1 MNIQGKL
8 IGFNKIQSKK
18 GTDCFFGWIIVPF
31 SDDDKN
37 AMGSKAIQICAFKDD
52 CEKIFDSIRK
62 DQLINKE
69 VDCLGSFSNNSFNVL
84 QITKK

>member
-18 GTDCFFGWIIVPF
+18 GTDCFFGWVIVPF
-31 SDDDKN
+31 NDDDKN
-37 AMGSKAIQICAFKDD
+37 AFGSKSIQICAFGKD
-52 CEKIFDSIRK
+52 CENIFECVRK
-62 DQLINKE
+62 DQLVNKE
-69 VDCLGSFSNNSFNVL
+69 VNCMGTYSNNSFNVL

>member
-18 GTDCFFGWIIVPF
+18 GTDCFFGWVVVPF
-31 SDDDKN
+31 GDDDAN
-37 AMGSKAIQICAFKDD
+37 GFGSRAVQICAFGKD
-52 CEKIFDSIRK
+52 CTTIFDSVRK
-62 DQLINKE
+62 DQLVNKD
-69 VDCLGSFSNNSFNVL
+69 VNCMGTYSNNSFNVL